1 VSSGVALGTG
11 TKISVEF
18 DVGGFY
24 PVTFNNEELVK
35 KLKPSLIE
43 AASNKV
49 YEMTPSTGAEDFSFF
64 SNEIPGMYFWLGVNA
79 PGVMEAP
86 GNHSPYFVVD
96 DGALN
101 VGLKALVYLVLDY
114 PKK

>member
-1 VSSGVALGTG
+1 
-11 TKISVEF
+11 
-18 DVGGFY
+18 
-24 PVTFNNEELVK
+24 
-35 KLKPSLIE
+35 
-43 AASNKV
+43 
-49 YEMTPSTGAEDFSFF
+49 
-64 SNEIPGMYFWLGVNA
+64 MYFWLGVNA